1 MRYLKNVGKADLCLS
16 VDDIELLEQLRAFL
30 TPFKVFI
37 LLASECSEFVSSAIY
52 SLKKL
57 RVYVRCKLLTEQQL
71 LVLIVYL
78 SKKTNMLV
86 AKNLNKRL
94 PITHLTKVS
103 VCFDPAVMNAVL
115 SRDECSRFIL
125 KAFHELSTFN
135 EDLFKYVIHLTT
147 SQKVQEI
154 ELSCHSQSQS

>member
-37 LLASECSEFVSSAIY
+37 LLVSECSEFV
-52 SLKKL
+52 
-57 RVYVRCKLLTEQQL
+57 
-71 LVLIVYL
+71 
-78 SKKTNMLV
+78 N
-86 AKNLNKRL
+86 
-94 PITHLTKVS
+94 
-103 VCFDPAVMNAVL
+103 
-115 SRDECSRFIL
+115 ECSQFIL
-125 KAFHELSTFN
+125 KAFHELNTFN
-135 EDLFKYVIHLTT
+135 EDLFKYVFHLTT